1 MDIAD
6 PIEAGPGIVLYT
18 ADFYALAKAK
28 LNPGGVIVTQS
39 GPGGLFTHT
48 ECFTA
53 IHKTLAS
60 EFETVVPYAVGI
72 PSFGSDWAFNL
83 AFGADA
89 APARGAA
96 AARGGA
102 AGARDAVAGR
112 RAADVD
118 ADIAARVKGGAA
130 ALRFYD
136 GVSHGGI
143 FGLSKPIRASL
154 AAETRIITIANPVFM
169 Y

>member
-18 ADFYALAKAK
+18 ADFYALAKAEAQPRRRDRDAVR
-28 LNPGGVIVTQS
+28 PGR
-39 GPGGLFTHT
+39 LFTHT
-48 ECFTA
+48 PARAA

-102 AGARDAVAGR
+102 EGRAATWSPGGARPTSTR
-112 RAADVD
+112 TSPRA
-118 ADIAARVKGGAA
+118 
-130 ALRFYD
+130 
-136 GVSHGGI
+136 
-143 FGLSKPIRASL
+143 
-154 AAETRIITIANPVFM
+154 
-169 Y
+169 